1 MVRLFLGNLKA
12 ARIEGT
18 KNKIGFHFV
27 DLTEIVKYLNRK
39 HIEKKGTLRK
49 NSRFEADTKSWRDIE
64 LNGKTETFKIQHQRI
79 SINTDS
85 SST

>member
-1 MVRLFLGNLKA
+1 MEPLFLGNLKA

-39 HIEKKGTLRK
+39 HIENKEPPGKILDSKRIRSPGG
-49 NSRFEADTKSWRDIE
+49 I
-64 LNGKTETFKIQHQRI
+64 LN
-79 SINTDS
+79 
-85 SST
+85 